1 MTVKQLIQS
10 LSEIQD
16 QDTIV
21 MVKGYE
27 GGYDD
32 INDIIPEPITI
43 ALNVNDK
50 WYYGKHDK
58 VDNMYN
64 KYIDNLTIVKAII
77 LQYNGSMGNK

>member
-32 INDIIPEPITI
+32 VMNINPAPIDI
-43 ALNVNDK
+43 ALDVNDK
-50 WYYGKHDK
+50 WYYGRHESIQDVLIEARKD
-58 VDNMYN
+58 YQ
-64 KYIDNLTIVKAII
+64 IVKAII
-77 LQYNGSMGNK
+77 L